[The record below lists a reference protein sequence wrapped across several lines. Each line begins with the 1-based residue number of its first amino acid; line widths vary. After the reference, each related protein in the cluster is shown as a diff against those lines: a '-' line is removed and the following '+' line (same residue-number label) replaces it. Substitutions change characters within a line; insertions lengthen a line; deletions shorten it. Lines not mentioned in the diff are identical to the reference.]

1 MLQPCT
7 IDIYVFKQYR
17 LTYTYN
23 AHQTKVL
30 TLLQ

>member
-7 IDIYVFKQYR
+7 VAIYVFKQYR
-17 LTYTYN
+17 FTFTYN
-23 AHQTKVL
+23 AYQTKVL